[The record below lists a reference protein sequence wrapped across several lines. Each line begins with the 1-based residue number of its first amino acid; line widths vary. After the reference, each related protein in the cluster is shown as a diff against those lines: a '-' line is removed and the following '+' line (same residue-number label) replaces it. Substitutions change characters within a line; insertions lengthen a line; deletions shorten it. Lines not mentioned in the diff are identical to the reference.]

1 MKKGVSFRFKL
12 LLAFTVLIVLCVG
25 GTWLLF
31 RVLLDRVTLKRKV
44 KELEKC
50 YTSLDDFF
58 NESTAYFEMNA
69 QQKLNNSI
77 GR

>member
-1 MKKGVSFRFKL
+1 MKRTITFRVKL
-12 LLAFTVLIVLCVG
+12 LLAFAVLILLCIG

-50 YTSLDDFF
+50 YTALDGFF
-58 NESTAYFEMNA
+58 NEIRRPRTFT
-69 QQKLNNSI
+69 
-77 GR
+77 